1 MSAMIEDKQQTLR
14 HTVQC
19 AGVGL
24 HTGQRVVLRLR
35 PAPANTGITFLR
47 TDVPGPNATCLIRA
61 NWRQINATP
70 LATVIGNSYG
80 LSVTTVEHLL
90 AALSGCGV
98 DNVRIELDGPEV
110 PILDG
115 SSAPLVALV
124 QQAGIT
130 SLPAPR
136 RYIQVLKTV
145 EVQDGDKWASYA
157 PDQVRRFSVGIDF
170 ASRVIGQQ
178 HYSMVLQ
185 GDAFSREIASART
198 FGFRE
203 QIDALREQGLTLGG
217 SLDNAILIDGDR
229 IMNPQGLR
237 YPDEFV
243 RHKLLDSIGD
253 LYLAGAPILGHYRA
267 YKPGHGMN
275 AALLRAM
282 LSDTSAWR
290 MVTSA
295 ESIAQSASRADSERL
310 QETG

>member
-1 MSAMIEDKQQTLR
+1 M
-14 HTVQC
+14 
-19 AGVGL
+19 
-24 HTGQRVVLRLR
+24 
-35 PAPANTGITFLR
+35 
-47 TDVPGPNATCLIRA
+47 
-61 NWRQINATP
+61 
-70 LATVIGNSYG
+70 
-80 LSVTTVEHLL
+80 
-90 AALSGCGV
+90 
-98 DNVRIELDGPEV
+98 
-110 PILDG
+110 
-115 SSAPLVALV
+115 
-124 QQAGIT
+124 
-130 SLPAPR
+130 
-136 RYIQVLKTV
+136 LKTI

-157 PDQVRRFSVGIDF
+157 PDQLRRFSVGIDF

-203 QIDALREQGLTLGG
+203 QIDALRERGLTLGG

-295 ESIAQSASRADSERL
+295 ESVAQSASRSDSERL
-310 QETG
+310 RETG